1 MIKRIILVAACA
13 TVLPVSAAHAADDPL
28 GGGLPGVDIAA
39 QATDGVA
46 GLLGGLSALPG
57 VSIGATATCGAA
69 NLLWGLAGKHSSA
82 CAKPADHAG
91 YAEYPVH
98 PEHPE
103 HPDNPGYAG

>member
-46 GLLGGLSALPG
+46 GLLDGLSVLPG

-69 NLLWGLAGKHSSA
+69 NLLWGLAGKHSGA
-82 CAKPADHAG
+82 CAKPTAHDAHKS
-91 YAEYPVH
+91 YAEYPV
-98 PEHPE
+98 
-103 HPDNPGYAG
+103 DPGY